1 MVVDKNEIR
10 NPVDGGIDI
19 SGVGVVVSR
28 NRLRTG
34 GGDTS
39 DESID
44 VVGTDHRIEGNS
56 VSDWMRMGIDVSGS
70 YYVII
75 DNKVSGNSQRWIRVT
90 NGATNNTVS
99 DNKIT
104 DIVKTMR

>member
-19 SGVGVVVSR
+19 SGVGVAVSR

-34 GGDTS
+34 GGNTS

-56 VSDWMRMGIDVSGS
+56 VSDWKGKLTRR
-70 YYVII
+70 
-75 DNKVSGNSQRWIRVT
+75 NRVRDCK
-90 NGATNNTVS
+90 NEFRKMKAY
-99 DNKIT
+99 
-104 DIVKTMR
+104 